1 MSMTWLCSVPRLDV
15 AVRKLRRG
23 MGRSAVWDK
32 EQLVEHVMQA
42 KDDYPA
48 EKLAE
53 MWDYKSYIMG
63 AVLAAKGG
71 NDYDRHR
78 P

>member
-1 MSMTWLCSVPRLDV
+1 MLCWGSIG
-15 AVRKLRRG
+15 ASGRG
-23 MGRSAVWDK
+23 AETHLVWYAVWDK

-53 MWDYKSYIMG
+53 MWDYKSYVME
-63 AVLAAKGG
+63 AVEACDGG
-71 NDYDRHR
+71 NDYPRHR
-78 P
+78 PKGDGE